1 MTTGS
6 KSRASRRSHPRH
18 TGSQSSDGAAHSSA
32 SATPTAPVT
41 TGSDRGLDQERL
53 DVMRDKA
60 RVDTAWEI
68 QKALLDWNGRV
79 DIRATFTL
87 TIDTALIGAVIA
99 LSTDGGLF
107 AGLGGASRV
116 FNFVGVAFVFAS
128 ALCAVAVVTP
138 VLRRRSVLQSEA
150 RNHNKFIYYG
160 HLRQLSDTEI
170 HRYLELDGPAILGAL
185 SHELKYTGDNAWRK
199 NRFTQLALLF
209 TTVVGASL
217 SQLSDDTMGVCSCSR
232 SDGVLRLRLASGA
245 SGPYRRPQTV
255 LTRARAHSSAKK
267 PGNPVGEIRALAVGS
282 RIAVWPVPRRGSR
295 S

>member
-6 KSRASRRSHPRH
+6 KSRASRRSHHRLN
-18 TGSQSSDGAAHSSA
+18 GSRPVSDGAARSSA
-32 SATPTAPVT
+32 GAAPTAPVT
-41 TGSDRGLDQERL
+41 TGSDRGLEQERL

-60 RVDTAWEI
+60 RVDAAWEI

-209 TTVVGASL
+209 TTVGSVLLFLSFQTTVWAYAVAVGL
-217 SQLSDDTMGVCSCSR
+217 MVFFVFVLHPMRQDRIDDLRRYLLAPVPT
-232 SDGVLRLRLASGA
+232 RLRRNLAIQWGRFA
-245 SGPYRRPQTV
+245 RWLWGP
-255 LTRARAHSSAKK
+255 
-267 PGNPVGEIRALAVGS
+267 E
-282 RIAVWPVPRRGSR
+282 
-295 S
+295 

>member
-1 MTTGS
+1 M
-6 KSRASRRSHPRH
+6 
-18 TGSQSSDGAAHSSA
+18 
-32 SATPTAPVT
+32 T

-209 TTVVGASL
+209 TTVGSVLLFLSFQTTLWAYAVAVGL
-217 SQLSDDTMGVCSCSR
+217 MVFFVFVLHPVRQDRIDDLKRYLLAPVPT
-232 SDGVLRLRLASGA
+232 RLRRNLAIRWGRFA
-245 SGPYRRPQTV
+245 RWLWGP
-255 LTRARAHSSAKK
+255 
-267 PGNPVGEIRALAVGS
+267 E
-282 RIAVWPVPRRGSR
+282 
-295 S
+295 